1 MNEKMIKVLKG
12 GAIVVPVILLGI
24 YNRRQRV
31 KHDMLMAEIA
41 IENHKVVKKAVEVIM
56 VHDDVLRKHDEKLAK
71 TDMDLRT
78 HLMIHEVSK
87 KKKA

>member
-12 GAIVVPVILLGI
+12 GAIVVSGILLGI

-41 IENHKVVKKAVEVIM
+41 IENHKVVKRAVEFIM
-56 VHDDVLRKHDEKLAK
+56 VHDDILRKHDAKLAK

-78 HLMIHEVSK
+78 HLMSHEVSK
-87 KKKA
+87 KK

>member
-12 GAIVVPVILLGI
+12 GAIVVPVILLGL

-41 IENHKVVKKAVEVIM
+41 IENHKVVKRAVKVIM
-56 VHDDVLRKHDEKLAK
+56 EHDDILKKHDTKLAK
-71 TDMDLRT
+71 TDMDLRY
-78 HLMIHEVSK
+78 HLMSHEVSK
-87 KKKA
+87 KKKV

>member
-12 GAIVVPVILLGI
+12 GAIAVPIILLGI

-41 IENHKVVKKAVEVIM
+41 INNHEVVTRAVERIM
-56 VHDDVLRKHDEKLAK
+56 EHDDILRRHDAKIAK
-71 TDMDLRT
+71 TDMDLKT
-78 HLMIHEVSK
+78 HLMSHEFSK